1 MADTDF
7 PEATG
12 ALAQGYAK
20 LANEQERNKDA
31 AGVTFPNLHRRID
44 PDINLTP
51 GELDITVYYLTTEDG
66 YRLTTEDGDYLVV
79 EGVTVDPDTSE
90 YMVLVAGVN
99 SYRYTKREPSEEIV
113 EEDEIP

>member
-1 MADTDF
+1 MAGTDF

-12 ALAQGYAK
+12 PLAQGYAK

-44 PDINLTP
+44 PDIHLGP
-51 GELDITVYYLTTEDG
+51 GELVTETYYLTTEDG
-66 YRLTTEDGDYLVV
+66 YRLTTEDGDYITI
-79 EGVTVDPDTSE
+79 EGVTVDPDTYE
-90 YMVLVAGVN
+90 YMILVAGVN
-99 SYRYTKREPSEEIV
+99 SYRHTKREPPEEIV